1 MTRDVLLDCIKVSM
15 IRSLKRKEVKFNF
28 KLGRVNI

>member
-1 MTRDVLLDCIKVSM
+1 MTRDVPLDYIKVSM
-15 IRSLKRKEVKFNF
+15 MRSLKRKEAKFNF